1 MGIEEVYMK
10 IRTDF
15 VTNSS
20 SVSYII
26 TMCEEIVEIYLKDR
40 LISDK
45 ESDNERVINEI
56 RDDLRKNG
64 TCVFLEGK
72 EIITKKIKFDTD
84 ETLTEDIRET
94 PIKKKGDEE
103 LWSYIYGEF
112 ILNGNLSGFRG
123 FGVTQIETY

>member
-1 MGIEEVYMK
+1 MK

-20 SVSYII
+20 SVSYIL
-26 TMCEEIVEIYLKDR
+26 TMCEEMVDVHMKFWSLEDR
-40 LISDK
+40 EPNKAKIIK
-45 ESDNERVINEI
+45 T
-56 RDDLRKNG
+56 LRNDMKKTG

-72 EIITKKIKFDTD
+72 EIITKRIKFSTD

-94 PIKKKGDEE
+94 PIEKMTDEE
-103 LWSYIYGEF
+103 LWSYIFGEY
-112 ILNGNLSGFRG
+112 ILNGKLCGVWG

>member
-1 MGIEEVYMK
+1 MK

-20 SVSYII
+20 SVSYIL
-26 TMCEEIVEIYLKDR
+26 TMCQEMVDVHMRYWNIEEKD
-40 LISDK
+40 S
-45 ESDNERVINEI
+45 NEAKII
-56 RDDLRKNG
+56 KSLRNDMNKNG

-72 EIITKKIKFDTD
+72 EIITKRIKFSTD

-94 PIKKKGDEE
+94 PIEKMTDEE
-103 LWSYIYGEF
+103 LWSYIFGEY
-112 ILNGNLSGFRG
+112 ILNGKLCGVWG